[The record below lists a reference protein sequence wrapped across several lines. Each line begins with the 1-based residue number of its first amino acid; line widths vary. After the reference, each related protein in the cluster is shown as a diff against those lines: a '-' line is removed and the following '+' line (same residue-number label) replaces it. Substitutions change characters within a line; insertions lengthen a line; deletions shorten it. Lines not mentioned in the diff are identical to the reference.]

1 MEIVVFRTPEN
12 WQNGS
17 KDYPGDLHD
26 DAARRDSCRG
36 REIECLLDER
46 WQIQMGLNDK
56 TIDEYADCAS
66 WAESTCFNCGEWFTP
81 TDKGLRLFELY
92 DLAHHLHHGVD
103 HHEFKKMLRRVRRR
117 VRRAFSRGVL
127 DFRLKKPVCEKCL
140 STGYLSEVVDAGMG
154 AIRNGGLDWDG
165 TDAERLEKLE
175 SSWS

>member
-1 MEIVVFRTPEN
+1 
-12 WQNGS
+12 
-17 KDYPGDLHD
+17 
-26 DAARRDSCRG
+26 
-36 REIECLLDER
+36 
-46 WQIQMGLNDK
+46 MGLNDK
-56 TIDEYADCAS
+56 TIEVYADCAS
-66 WAESTCFNCGEWFTP
+66 WAESTYFNCAEWFTP

-103 HHEFKKMLRRVRRR
+103 HHKFKKMLRRVRRR
-117 VRRAFSRGVL
+117 VRRAFSVGGV